1 MDNNSNGKS
10 RMSFPRV
17 HYIVFALMFP
27 VLQASAAVLYV
38 DVNSPGPV
46 PPYNSLAT
54 AASDIQTAVDAAN
67 NGDLILVNNGYY
79 ATGATATKQSLTGL
93 GTTYFDTN
101 RVAIT
106 KVVTVQSI
114 NGPNVAYIDGGGQF
128 RCAFVTNGAVLSGFT
143 LQNGLVGWTQTTVLL
158 GHSITKTN
166 LSNGAGIACVGLGL
180 NAGLVTNCILS
191 GNFAYGYGGGAAGVS
206 LVNCMLQYNSAIS
219 GGGAFACSLTN
230 CIVNGNNAMTTGKIP
245 NGLQPPPTTLSAVG
259 GGLYRGWACNCLI
272 ENNSAFDG
280 GGAFGA
286 SSLVNC
292 TIVNNSSTYAGGVD
306 NVVLEAGYTFN
317 AFYNCI
323 IYDNSA
329 SGTNSNFGT
338 GSLAFNSCCL
348 TPLPANGTGNFT
360 NDPAFED
367 YWGGDFHLQATS
379 VCINSGNNSA
389 VIVTNDLD
397 GNPRIIAA
405 TVDTGCYEFTN
416 PASLLG
422 YLWAQ
427 QYGFPVDG
435 SADFLDPDG
444 DGMNNWQEFV
454 AGTNP
459 TNAASVLTM
468 NYAVPQPEFNWTLI
482 QWQGV
487 STRTYYLQR
496 STNLSTGFSTIQS
509 NLVGYNGVNLIYD
522 TTATN
527 SGSYFYRIGV
537 QW

>member
-1 MDNNSNGKS
+1 MN
-10 RMSFPRV
+10 FPRV
-17 HYIVFALMFP
+17 QYIVFVLMLP
-27 VLQASAAVLYV
+27 VWQASAAVLYV

-54 AASDIQTAVDAAN
+54 AASDIQTAINAAT
-67 NGDLILVNNGYY
+67 NGDLVLVNDGYY
-79 ATGATATKQSLTGL
+79 ATGTTATKQFLTGL
-93 GTTYFDTN
+93 SSTYYDTN

-106 KVVTVQSI
+106 KSVTVQSI
-114 NGPNVAYIDGGGQF
+114 NGPTAAYIDGGGQF
-128 RCAFVTNGAVLSGFT
+128 RCAFVTNGAILSGFT
-143 LQNGLVGWTQTTVLL
+143 LQNGLAGWTQTTVLL
-158 GHSITKTN
+158 GHSTTKTN
-166 LSNGAGIACVGLGL
+166 LGYGAGVAGINPGL
-180 NAGLVTNCILS
+180 NQGLVTNCIIS
-191 GNFAYGYGGGAAGVS
+191 DNFAYGYGGGAAEVS
-206 LVNCMLQYNSAIS
+206 LVNCTLQYNSALS

-230 CIVNGNNAMTTGKIP
+230 CVINDNNAQTTGKTSSGP
-245 NGLQPPPTTLSAVG
+245 QPPTTTESAVG
-259 GGLYRGWACNCLI
+259 GGLYRGWAYNCLV

-286 SSLVNC
+286 LSLINC
-292 TIVNNSSTYAGGVD
+292 TIVNNSSSYAGGVD
-306 NVVLEAGYTFN
+306 NIVLEAGITFN

-379 VCINSGNNSA
+379 VCINSGDNSA

-416 PASLLG
+416 PASMLG

-468 NYAVPQPEFNWTLI
+468 YSAVPQPSFNLTFI

-496 STNLSTGFSTIQS
+496 STNLSAGFSTIQS
-509 NLVGYNGVNLIYD
+509 NIVGYNGTNLIYD
-522 TTATN
+522 TIAPN
-527 SGSYFYRIGV
+527 GGSYFYRIGV